1 MIDSLAAWL
10 RRYAATNQFAVK
22 VVLTDHCPA
31 VRIIVGALGALSAA
45 ACAQSAPGRASSA
58 TVPATA
64 VSTARVP
71 AGTGRTLALVNGR
84 WLVGDRF
91 VSVTRYVVD
100 GTLRDRPRGG
110 PDSTLDLNGGFVVP
124 PFGEAHNHNVEASSP
139 ARVDALITRY
149 LRDGVFYVENPNVLP
164 RSRTALATK
173 VNTPTSVDVI
183 FANGGLTS
191 SGGHPLE
198 IVRRNIARGG
208 MTAAD
213 GDGEFYW
220 EIDNAADLAR
230 RWPAILAQHPDFIKV
245 YLLYSEEYERR
256 RTDSSA
262 VGWRGLDPAL
272 VPDVVRRAHAA
283 SLRVAAHV
291 ETAADFRAAIS
302 AGVDQV
308 AHMPGFRGD
317 ERVQLPDPA
326 RYTLTDDDARDA
338 ARRRVVVVTTLGGAG
353 ELDPAGADSL
363 TRRALDS
370 LHRRNLRTLRRAGVR
385 LAVGSDAYRD
395 DSKAEVRYLHSLGVF
410 SNTALVQLWS
420 QDTPRAIFPGR
431 AVGRLDIGDEA
442 SFLVLACDPLARFA
456 CTDSIR
462 WRMKDGRALAA
473 SP

>member
-1 MIDSLAAWL
+1 MKVIVTGHSPAIRLVFGALAALWV
-10 RRYAATNQFAVK
+10 T
-22 VVLTDHCPA
+22 
-31 VRIIVGALGALSAA
+31 
-45 ACAQSAPGRASSA
+45 ACARSAPGGVSSA

-64 VSTARVP
+64 ASTSKVSPGA
-71 AGTGRTLALVNGR
+71 GRTLALVNGR

-100 GTLRDRPRGG
+100 GTLRDHAPSS
-110 PDSTLDLNGGFVVP
+110 PAPTLDLNGGFVIP
-124 PFGEAHNHNVEASSP
+124 PFGEAHNHNVEAS

-164 RSRTALATK
+164 RSRTALAGK

-183 FANGGLTS
+183 FANGGLTG
-191 SGGHPLE
+191 SGGHPIE

-220 EIDNAADLAR
+220 EVDNAGDLAR

-256 RTDSSA
+256 SADPAA

-272 VPDVVRRAHAA
+272 ISDIVRRAHAA

-291 ETAADFRAAIS
+291 ETAADFRAAIVG
-302 AGVDQV
+302 GVDQV

-317 ERVQLPDPA
+317 ERVQLPDPTP
-326 RYTLTDDDARDA
+326 YTLTDADARDA

-353 ELDPAGADSL
+353 ELDPAGPDSL
-363 TRRALDS
+363 TRRALDA
-370 LHRRNLRTLRRAGVR
+370 LHRRNLNTLRRAGVR
-385 LAVGSDAYRD
+385 LAVGSDTYGD
-395 DSKAEVRYLHSLGVF
+395 DSKGEVRYLHSLGVF
-410 SNTALVQLWS
+410 SDTALVQLWS

-431 AVGRLDIGDEA
+431 AIGRLDVGDEA
-442 SFLVLACDPLARFA
+442 SFLVLTCDPLARFA

-473 SP
+473 WP

>member
-1 MIDSLAAWL
+1 MWRDI
-10 RRYAATNQFAVK
+10 Q
-22 VVLTDHCPA
+22 
-31 VRIIVGALGALSAA
+31 VRLIVGALGALSAI
-45 ACAQSAPGRASSA
+45 ACARPAPGGATSA
-58 TVPATA
+58 TMPTTA
-64 VSTARVP
+64 VSTARVSV
-71 AGTGRTLALVNGR
+71 GTLALVNGR

-100 GTLRDRPRGG
+100 GTLRDRSRGG
-110 PDSTLDLNGGFVVP
+110 PDSTIDLNGGFVVP
-124 PFGEAHNHNVEASSP
+124 PFGEAHNHNVEAP
-139 ARVDALITRY
+139 ARADALITRY
-149 LRDGVFYVENPNVLP
+149 LGDGVFYVENPNILP
-164 RSRTALATK
+164 RSRAALAGM

-191 SGGHPLE
+191 TGGHPIE

-213 GDGEFYW
+213 GDGQFYW
-220 EIDNAADLAR
+220 EIDNAGDLAR

-256 RTDSSA
+256 RTDTA
-262 VGWRGLDPAL
+262 AFGWRGLDPAL

-291 ETAADFRAAIS
+291 ETASDFRAAIA

-317 ERVQLPDPA
+317 ERVKLPDPA
-326 RYTLTDDDARDA
+326 LYTITDSDAREA

-363 TRRALDS
+363 TRRALDA
-370 LHRRNLRTLRRAGVR
+370 LHRRNLSTLRRAGAR
-385 LAVGSDAYRD
+385 LAVGSDSYRD
-395 DSKAEVRYLHSLGVF
+395 DSRAEVRYLHSLGVF
-410 SNTALVQLWS
+410 SDTALVQLWS

-431 AVGRLDIGDEA
+431 AVGRLDVGDEA
-442 SFLVLACDPLARFA
+442 SFLVLACNPLERFA

-462 WRMKDGRALAA
+462 WRMKDGRALSA